1 MHIHFMGIG
10 GTAMGSVAVAA
21 SQIGHRVTGSD
32 HAVYEPM
39 RGVLD
44 RHGIVWTE
52 YADGSDLVVSAPD
65 LVIVGNAISRGHP
78 ELEAVLDARIPIAS
92 VSEFVGQHFI
102 ARNTGIVCSGTHGK
116 TTTASLTTW
125 ILQHAG
131 FEPGF
136 LVGGVPHGFTNG
148 CRPVPPA
155 THNTCTGV
163 FVAEGDEYDTAFFDK
178 RSKFVHY
185 RPNVAIINN
194 IEFDHADI
202 FDSLDSIKKSF
213 VQLTRLVPRSGLILV
228 NADDADALNV
238 TQHVFCPV
246 QSVGK
251 APSATWQITNIVANP
266 DGSQW
271 YLRSESAVLGPF
283 ALSMAGEHNI
293 RNASMALLAAM
304 HVGVTGEECILALEH
319 FVPPKRRMEKICV
332 WKGAMV
338 IDDFA
343 HHPTA
348 IRATLQAV
356 QQQFPTAAIHAIFEP
371 RSNTTTRNIFQ
382 DELAECFTGA
392 ATVVIGPVHRP
403 ERFQPSERL
412 NTNQLISDLAARGIN
427 GYALTEATDSWGSS
441 VIPWLETHVTTGD
454 VVLLLSN
461 GNVGGLRSILA
472 SA

>member
-1 MHIHFMGIG
+1 
-10 GTAMGSVAVAA
+10 
-21 SQIGHRVTGSD
+21 
-32 HAVYEPM
+32 
-39 RGVLD
+39 
-44 RHGIVWTE
+44 
-52 YADGSDLVVSAPD
+52 
-65 LVIVGNAISRGHP
+65 
-78 ELEAVLDARIPIAS
+78 
-92 VSEFVGQHFI
+92 
-102 ARNTGIVCSGTHGK
+102 
-116 TTTASLTTW
+116 
-125 ILQHAG
+125 
-131 FEPGF
+131 
-136 LVGGVPHGFTNG
+136 
-148 CRPVPPA
+148 
-155 THNTCTGV
+155 
-163 FVAEGDEYDTAFFDK
+163 
-178 RSKFVHY
+178 
-185 RPNVAIINN
+185 
-194 IEFDHADI
+194 
-202 FDSLDSIKKSF
+202 
-213 VQLTRLVPRSGLILV
+213 
-228 NADDADALNV
+228 
-238 TQHVFCPV
+238 
-246 QSVGK
+246 